1 MRADDDIRV
10 RAGSLRH
17 PITIQ
22 QRVPGSPPTYNNAG
36 PVLEPVPVLVN
47 VMAQIQPS
55 RTAQM
60 VRPGQTVTET
70 VIPITIRYNANVTA
84 NMEVVFNGNLYRIEG
99 IIDFDERH
107 WLMELE
113 CLALGPNL

>member
-1 MRADDDIRV
+1 VRPDSDIRV

-36 PVLEPVPVLVN
+36 PVLVPVPVLTN
-47 VMAQIQPS
+47 VMAQISPA
-55 RTAQM
+55 RATQM
-60 VRPGQTVTET
+60 VRAGQTVTET
-70 VIPITIRYNANVTA
+70 IIPISIRYNAAVTA
-84 NMEVVFNGNLYRIEG
+84 AMEVVFNGNLYRIEG